1 MRKYILLHFIGLI
14 FLQANIMDFMLSP
27 FKDGNTSKTEMPE
40 AIKQENNVSKI
51 ETSLLIKK
59 EENASDSQKSQ
70 IIKTEDKSFFESV
83 LSSFRKEDN
92 TSESEK
98 SENAKEGH
106 TGIFDFIFSVFRK
119 ENAVQPPISDSMKAD
134 LVMIIKSQNTLYL
147 SNKGKVFKT
156 YKVALG
162 GNPIGP
168 KEMEGDKKTPEGFY
182 KLDFFKCNSTFYKA
196 FHISYP
202 NTQDIANARKL
213 GRSPGG
219 QIMIHGQPNN
229 RTWAKKYIKPN
240 ENWTAGCI
248 ALLNNEMDELLKFVE
263 VGTPILIK
271 P

>member
-1 MRKYILLHFIGLI
+1 MRKYILLYFITLV
-14 FLQANIMDFMLSP
+14 FLQANIVDFMLSP
-27 FKDGNTSKTEMPE
+27 FKDGNASKPEM
-40 AIKQENNVSKI
+40 S
-51 ETSLLIKK
+51 ETIKK
-59 EENASDSQKSQ
+59 ENNASDSQKSQ
-70 IIKTEDKSFFESV
+70 MIKAEENASKSQTAKTEDKSFFESI
-83 LSSFRKEDN
+83 LSFFKKEDN
-92 TSESEK
+92 TSEPKK
-98 SENAKEGH
+98 SENVKEDH
-106 TGIFDFIFSVFRK
+106 TRIFDFIFSVFME
-119 ENAVQPPISDSMKAD
+119 ENTTQPPISDNMKAD
-134 LVMIIKSQNTLYL
+134 LVMIVKSQNALYL
-147 SNKGKVFKT
+147 SNKGKVFRT

-162 GNPIGP
+162 SNPIGP
-168 KEMEGDKKTPEGFY
+168 KETEGDKKTPEGFY

-213 GRSPGG
+213 GRRTGG

-229 RTWAKKYIKPN
+229 RAWAKKYIKPN